1 MEAQKTLDYR
11 TFFKSVDVSQVL
23 YVHNKSLDDF
33 NTKTA
38 EEVFDFARPYN
49 PLSKREQ
56 DQDFY
61 NNLYR
66 RNEISRKV
74 TELLGETKQQDPAQ
88 VAVGQEWYKYR
99 HGLVPSTKNV
109 RNIRYKKE

>member
-1 MEAQKTLDYR
+1 MLIDQKLFLATLLDLPCIMEAQKTLDYR

-38 EEVFDFARPYN
+38 DEVFDFARAYN

-56 DQDFY
+56 DPDFY

-66 RNEISRKV
+66 RNEISRRV
-74 TELLGETKQQDPAQ
+74 TELLSETKQQDPAQ
-88 VAVGQEWYKYR
+88 VAVG
-99 HGLVPSTKNV
+99 
-109 RNIRYKKE
+109 